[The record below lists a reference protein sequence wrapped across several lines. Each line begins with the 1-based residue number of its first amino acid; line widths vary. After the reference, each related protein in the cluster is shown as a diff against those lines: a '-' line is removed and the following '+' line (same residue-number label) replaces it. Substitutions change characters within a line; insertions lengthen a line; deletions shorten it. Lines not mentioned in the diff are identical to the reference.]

1 MEDERPEGSKEAGRP
16 RTSSTR
22 SPRGLDHTMNGS
34 KEPTARKEV
43 RLKGNGPI
51 GAKSR
56 AAKIPQRAL
65 PQVPQGFDAQYEM
78 GVSTVL
84 YSAVQGTH
92 NAPPLPLPPAQ
103 VSKAEIGGCRGSILF
118 HLNFTLHLLPSK
130 PSAADEGLVSLKPEP
145 PGPGL
150 LHSLRFAK
158 ARFDGLHLPL
168 TDLSNDCSGQTI
180 AIMAMLASKSPFPTV
195 MGGSSLIPNPP
206 PTAIPSSRRTPVMPA
221 HNFTSPT
228 DSDFSDSDGSDSVKT
243 WDEDK
248 VCDYLRSVKCGEYE
262 KLFRKNHINGENLL
276 EMDKEVLKEMGID
289 KVGDRVRLFLG
300 IKKLRTKAYANQKKR
315 NRESFAGLDIQV
327 MASAGGSPR
336 PSNPRAMQ
344 SSRDNRRYSRQID
357 ASALL
362 EGALSNSRPNSP
374 LQIPD
379 LRGPRQQRYPA
390 GTGYLSNA
398 GSTSA
403 ARQTGSSSDVPP
415 SRLGQDVIRV
425 ISTGGV
431 TKVVKIADCNT
442 CAEVMRVTLRKF
454 ALREDHER
462 NYCFW
467 VLTGIDPDPSQCR
480 RLGDTEL
487 WRIIKDQRRPERN
500 RLILRRVPAAE
511 PGEAELQRAAAI
523 ALEEEQQKHSRALEG
538 VDKRSQLKVQ
548 KVLGEKW
555 NDQLQ
560 SPLSP
565 ASFQDRERSVS
576 NAAKDLERPDD
587 SDSRSLQQRKVALRQ
602 FGGLRPPSELI
613 ASDLT
618 SYFPDHRREDIDR
631 TARLSMRRSTR
642 LSKINSRLSVASNLS
657 FASSVQD
664 APPIPTI
671 ADSWLSGSAHV
682 AKIRS
687 RDSHGRIPTI
697 YNRDSIAS
705 SMLDT
710 LQEESPIEPNRKSY
724 VSFSES
730 NSDTAAVSVTDPEG
744 NLTTTSYF
752 EGDGSTGSGSLQD
765 LKQALSDDGDDP
777 DEELQSFLSGDSW
790 DDNKWMKGALIG
802 QGSFGS
808 VYLALHA
815 VTGELL
821 AVKQVETPSGANSQ
835 SDARKKSMIEAL
847 KREISLLR
855 DLRHANI
862 VQYLGCSSSA
872 DHLNIFLEYVTGGS
886 VQTMLNSYGALP
898 EPLVRSFVRQILTG
912 LSYLHNRDI
921 IHRDIKGANILVD
934 NKGTIKI
941 SDFGIS
947 KKLEASNLLG
957 GANNNKHRPSLQGSV
972 FWMAPEV
979 VKQTSYTRK
988 ADIWSLGCLVVEMMT
1003 GTHPFPDC
1011 SQLQAIFK
1019 IGGGKA
1025 APTMPEHASEEAKRF
1040 LAQTFEIDHN
1050 LRPSADDLMLSPF
1063 LAPIT

>member
-1 MEDERPEGSKEAGRP
+1 MA
-16 RTSSTR
+16 
-22 SPRGLDHTMNGS
+22 
-34 KEPTARKEV
+34 
-43 RLKGNGPI
+43 
-51 GAKSR
+51 
-56 AAKIPQRAL
+56 AL
-65 PQVPQGFDAQYEM
+65 PQ
-78 GVSTVL
+78 
-84 YSAVQGTH
+84 
-92 NAPPLPLPPAQ
+92 
-103 VSKAEIGGCRGSILF
+103 
-118 HLNFTLHLLPSK
+118 
-130 PSAADEGLVSLKPEP
+130 
-145 PGPGL
+145 
-150 LHSLRFAK
+150 
-158 ARFDGLHLPL
+158 
-168 TDLSNDCSGQTI
+168 
-180 AIMAMLASKSPFPTV
+180 
-195 MGGSSLIPNPP
+195 
-206 PTAIPSSRRTPVMPA
+206 
-221 HNFTSPT
+221 
-228 DSDFSDSDGSDSVKT
+228 
-243 WDEDK
+243 
-248 VCDYLRSVKCGEYE
+248 
-262 KLFRKNHINGENLL
+262 
-276 EMDKEVLKEMGID
+276 
-289 KVGDRVRLFLG
+289 
-300 IKKLRTKAYANQKKR
+300 
-315 NRESFAGLDIQV
+315 
-327 MASAGGSPR
+327 
-336 PSNPRAMQ
+336 
-344 SSRDNRRYSRQID
+344 
-357 ASALL
+357 
-362 EGALSNSRPNSP
+362 
-374 LQIPD
+374 
-379 LRGPRQQRYPA
+379 
-390 GTGYLSNA
+390 
-398 GSTSA
+398 
-403 ARQTGSSSDVPP
+403 
-415 SRLGQDVIRV
+415 GQDVIRV

-442 CAEVMRVTLRKF
+442 CEEVMRVTLRKF

-467 VLTGIDPDPSQCR
+467 VLAGIDPDPSQCR

-511 PGEAELQRAAAI
+511 PGDAELQRAAQI
-523 ALEEEQQKHSRALEG
+523 AMEEEQQKHARALET

-548 KVLGEKW
+548 KMLGEKW

-565 ASFQDRERSVS
+565 ISYQDRERNLH
-576 NAAKDLERPDD
+576 NAARDLERPP
-587 SDSRSLQQRKVALRQ
+587 SDEMSRPQRRKTGLRQ

-618 SYFPDHRREDIDR
+618 SYFPDHTREDIDR
-631 TARLSMRRSTR
+631 TARLSMRRSSR
-642 LSKINSRLSVASNLS
+642 LSKVNSRLSVASSLS
-657 FASSVQD
+657 FASSIQD

-671 ADSWLSGSAHV
+671 ADSWLNANSQL
-682 AKIRS
+682 AKIRP
-687 RDSHGRIPTI
+687 RDSHMRPPHG
-697 YNRDSIAS
+697 YNRDSVAS

-724 VSFSES
+724 VSFAES
-730 NSDTAAVSVTDPEG
+730 SSDSAAVSITDPDG
-744 NLTTTSYF
+744 NTTATTYF
-752 EGDGSTGSGSLQD
+752 DGDTSTGSGSFQELQ
-765 LKQALSDDGDDP
+765 QALTDDGDDA
-777 DEELQSFLSGDSW
+777 DEELQSFLAGESW

-821 AVKQVETPSGANSQ
+821 AVKQVETPSPGANSQ
-835 SDARKKSMIEAL
+835 SDNRKKSMIEAL

-855 DLRHANI
+855 DLRHPNI

-872 DHLNIFLEYVTGGS
+872 DNLNIFLEYVPGGS

-947 KKLEASNLLG
+947 KKLEASNILS
-957 GANNNKHRPSLQGSV
+957 GANNNKQRVSLQGSV

-1003 GTHPFPDC
+1003 GSHPFPDC

-1025 APTMPEHASEEAKRF
+1025 SPTIPDHASEEAKTF

-1050 LRPSADDLMLSPF
+1050 LRPSADELMLSSF
-1063 LAPIT
+1063 LTPIT

>member
-1 MEDERPEGSKEAGRP
+1 
-16 RTSSTR
+16 
-22 SPRGLDHTMNGS
+22 
-34 KEPTARKEV
+34 
-43 RLKGNGPI
+43 
-51 GAKSR
+51 
-56 AAKIPQRAL
+56 
-65 PQVPQGFDAQYEM
+65 
-78 GVSTVL
+78 
-84 YSAVQGTH
+84 
-92 NAPPLPLPPAQ
+92 
-103 VSKAEIGGCRGSILF
+103 
-118 HLNFTLHLLPSK
+118 
-130 PSAADEGLVSLKPEP
+130 
-145 PGPGL
+145 
-150 LHSLRFAK
+150 
-158 ARFDGLHLPL
+158 
-168 TDLSNDCSGQTI
+168 
-180 AIMAMLASKSPFPTV
+180 MLASKSPFPAAL
-195 MGGSSLIPNPP
+195 GSAGL
-206 PTAIPSSRRTPVMPA
+206 PTSVPQTALPTSRRTPALPTPSQNYA
-221 HNFTSPT
+221 SPT
-228 DSDFSDSDGSDSVKT
+228 DSEFSDSDGPDSVKN
-243 WDEDK
+243 WDEER
-248 VCDYLRSVKCGEYE
+248 VCEYLRSVKCGEYE

-315 NRESFAGLDIQV
+315 NRVKHQHAPSDAFQAVTANLCNLQDSFAALDTHINV
-327 MASAGGSPR
+327 VPPLGSPR
-336 PSNPRAMQ
+336 PSNNRSMP
-344 SSRDNRRYSRQID
+344 SSSSGASKRYSRQID
-357 ASALL
+357 
-362 EGALSNSRPNSP
+362 LSGGFDLSKAGSRPSSP
-374 LQIPD
+374 QQGGDP
-379 LRGPRQQRYPA
+379 RMRQQRYPQSA
-390 GTGYLSNA
+390 GYGP
-398 GSTSA
+398 
-403 ARQTGSSSDVPP
+403 GSSAQSARLVPSHTRNNSSMDGSLMAALP
-415 SRLGQDVIRV
+415 QNQDVIRV

-442 CAEVMRVTLRKF
+442 CEEVMRVTLRKF

-467 VLTGIDPDPSQCR
+467 VLSGVDPDPSQCR

-511 PGEAELQRAAAI
+511 PGDAELHRAAAI
-523 ALEEEQQKHSRALEG
+523 AFEEEQQKHTRALET

-555 NDQLQ
+555 NEQLQ
-560 SPLSP
+560 QPLSPLSY
-565 ASFQDRERSVS
+565 QDREQNVL
-576 NAAKDLERPDD
+576 NTAADLERP
-587 SDSRSLQQRKVALRQ
+587 SSSHSQMPQQRRMTGLRQ

-618 SYFPDHRREDIDR
+618 SYFPDHTREDIDR

-642 LSKINSRLSVASNLS
+642 LSKVNSRLSVASNLS

-671 ADSWLSGSAHV
+671 ADSWLHGGNQL
-682 AKIRS
+682 AKVQT
-687 RDSHGRIPTI
+687 RDNRLPSMF
-697 YNRDSIAS
+697 NRDSIAS

-710 LQEESPIEPNRKSY
+710 LQEESPIEPDRKSY
-724 VSFSES
+724 VSFTES
-730 NSDTAAVSVTDPEG
+730 GSDTAPLSVTDPDG
-744 NLTTTSYF
+744 NTMTTSFF
-752 EGDGSTGSGSLQD
+752 EGDGTSTNSGSFQEI
-765 LKQALSDDGDDP
+765 KQALSDDGDDA
-777 DEELQSFLSGDSW
+777 DEELQSFLSGESW
-790 DDNKWMKGALIG
+790 DDSKWMKGALIG

-815 VTGELL
+815 ITGELL
-821 AVKQVETPSGANSQ
+821 AVKQVETPAPGANGPN
-835 SDARKKSMIEAL
+835 DTRKKSMIEAL

-855 DLRHANI
+855 DLRHPNI
-862 VQYLGCSSSA
+862 VQYLGCGSSA
-872 DHLNIFLEYVTGGS
+872 DYLNIFLEYVPGGS

-898 EPLVRSFVRQILTG
+898 EPLVRSFVRQILIG

-947 KKLEASNLLG
+947 KKLEASNILS

-1003 GTHPFPDC
+1003 GTHPYPDC

-1019 IGGGKA
+1019 IGGGRA
-1025 APTMPEHASEEAKRF
+1025 TPTIPDNASEEAKQF

-1063 LAPIT
+1063 LMPTT

>member
-1 MEDERPEGSKEAGRP
+1 MQQATQSF
-16 RTSSTR
+16 
-22 SPRGLDHTMNGS
+22 N
-34 KEPTARKEV
+34 
-43 RLKGNGPI
+43 
-51 GAKSR
+51 
-56 AAKIPQRAL
+56 
-65 PQVPQGFDAQYEM
+65 
-78 GVSTVL
+78 
-84 YSAVQGTH
+84 
-92 NAPPLPLPPAQ
+92 
-103 VSKAEIGGCRGSILF
+103 
-118 HLNFTLHLLPSK
+118 
-130 PSAADEGLVSLKPEP
+130 
-145 PGPGL
+145 
-150 LHSLRFAK
+150 
-158 ARFDGLHLPL
+158 
-168 TDLSNDCSGQTI
+168 
-180 AIMAMLASKSPFPTV
+180 
-195 MGGSSLIPNPP
+195 
-206 PTAIPSSRRTPVMPA
+206 
-221 HNFTSPT
+221 SPT
-228 DSDFSDSDGSDSVKT
+228 ESDFSENDNPDSVKN

-248 VCDYLRSVKCGEYE
+248 VCEYLRSLKCGEYE

-315 NRESFAGLDIQV
+315 NRDSFGGLDMQY
-327 MASAGGSPR
+327 MPPSGGSPR
-336 PSNPRAMQ
+336 PTN
-344 SSRDNRRYSRQID
+344 SRLMPTSATNKRYSRQVD
-357 ASALL
+357 LSALA
-362 EGALSNSRPNSP
+362 ETVKSNSRPSSP
-374 LQIPD
+374 LQISDP
-379 LRGPRQQRYPA
+379 RYPRQQRYPTSA
-390 GTGYLSNA
+390 GYGNNA
-398 GSTSA
+398 GPTSA
-403 ARQTGSSSDVPP
+403 PRPAGSSTDAPA
-415 SRLGQDVIRV
+415 SRLVTSHTRNNSSMDGSLMAALPQGQEVIRV

-431 TKVVKIADCNT
+431 TKVVKIANCNT
-442 CAEVMRVTLRKF
+442 CEDVMRVTLRKF

-467 VLTGIDPDPSQCR
+467 VLAGVDPDPVQCR

-511 PGEAELQRAAAI
+511 PGQAELERAAAI
-523 ALEEEQQKHSRALEG
+523 ALEEEQQKHSRALEA

-548 KVLGEKW
+548 KVLGESW
-555 NDQLQ
+555 NEQLQ

-565 ASFQDRERSVS
+565 VTYQDRERNIS
-576 NAAKDLERPDD
+576 NTTRDLERPSS
-587 SDSRSLQQRKVALRQ
+587 SDSRMPQSRKVGLRQ

-618 SYFPDHRREDIDR
+618 SYFPDHAREDIDR
-631 TARLSMRRSTR
+631 TARMSMRRSTR
-642 LSKINSRLSVASNLS
+642 MSKINSGSRLSVASNLS
-657 FASSVQD
+657 FASSIQD

-671 ADSWLSGSAHV
+671 ADSWLHGNSHV
-682 AKIRS
+682 AKIRP
-687 RDSHGRIPTI
+687 RDSQGRIPTI

-730 NSDTAAVSVTDPEG
+730 TSDTAAVSVTDPEG
-744 NLTTTSYF
+744 NTTGTSYF
-752 EGDGSTGSGSLQD
+752 EGDSSTGSGSFQEI
-765 LKQALSDDGDDP
+765 KQALSDDGDEF
-777 DEELQSFLSGDSW
+777 DEELQSFLSGESW

-821 AVKQVETPSGANSQ
+821 AVKQVETPSPGANSQ
-835 SDARKKSMIEAL
+835 SDTRKKSMIEAL

-855 DLRHANI
+855 DLRHPNI

-872 DHLNIFLEYVTGGS
+872 DYLNIFLEYVPGGS

-947 KKLEASNLLG
+947 KKLEASNILN

-1003 GTHPFPDC
+1003 GTHPYPDC

-1025 APTMPEHASEEAKRF
+1025 APTIPEHASEEAKSF
-1040 LAQTFEIDHN
+1040 LAMTFEMDHN
-1050 LRPSADDLMLSPF
+1050 LRPSADDLMLSSF
-1063 LAPIT
+1063 LAQSI

>member
-1 MEDERPEGSKEAGRP
+1 
-16 RTSSTR
+16 
-22 SPRGLDHTMNGS
+22 
-34 KEPTARKEV
+34 
-43 RLKGNGPI
+43 
-51 GAKSR
+51 
-56 AAKIPQRAL
+56 
-65 PQVPQGFDAQYEM
+65 
-78 GVSTVL
+78 
-84 YSAVQGTH
+84 
-92 NAPPLPLPPAQ
+92 
-103 VSKAEIGGCRGSILF
+103 
-118 HLNFTLHLLPSK
+118 
-130 PSAADEGLVSLKPEP
+130 
-145 PGPGL
+145 
-150 LHSLRFAK
+150 
-158 ARFDGLHLPL
+158 
-168 TDLSNDCSGQTI
+168 
-180 AIMAMLASKSPFPTV
+180 MLASKSPF
-195 MGGSSLIPNPP
+195 
-206 PTAIPSSRRTPVMPA
+206 TPVMGSSTIPHSNPQAAPPPSRRAPA
-221 HNFTSPT
+221 VPSPRQNFTSPT
-228 DSDFSDSDGSDSVKT
+228 ESDFSDSDSPDSVKN
-243 WDEDK
+243 WDEER
-248 VCDYLRSVKCGEYE
+248 VCEYLRSVKCGEYE
-262 KLFRKNHINGENLL
+262 KLFRSNHINGENLL

-315 NRESFAGLDIQV
+315 NRDSFGGLDIHIQPPQ
-327 MASAGGSPR
+327 AGSPR
-336 PSNPRAMQ
+336 PSHNRTMQ
-344 SSRDNRRYSRQID
+344 GSSAASKRYSRQID
-357 ASALL
+357 MSGFDLNKP
-362 EGALSNSRPNSP
+362 NSRPNSP
-374 LQIPD
+374 LQSGD
-379 LRGPRQQRYPA
+379 VRMVRQQRYPQGA
-390 GTGYLSNA
+390 NYVSNTQSA
-398 GSTSA
+398 RMGNSDAQNGRLVPSHTRNNSSMDGSLMA
-403 ARQTGSSSDVPP
+403 ALPQN
-415 SRLGQDVIRV
+415 QDVIRV

-442 CAEVMRVTLRKF
+442 CEEVMRVTLRKF

-467 VLTGIDPDPSQCR
+467 VLAGIDPDPKQCR

-487 WRIIKDQRRPERN
+487 WRIVKDQRRPERN

-511 PGEAELQRAAAI
+511 PGDAELHRAAEI
-523 ALEEEQQKHSRALEG
+523 GLEEEQQKHNRALET

-548 KVLGEKW
+548 KVFGEKW
-555 NDQLQ
+555 NEQLQ
-560 SPLSP
+560 QPLSP
-565 ASFQDRERSVS
+565 ISFQDRERNVS
-576 NAAKDLERPDD
+576 NAAKDLERPIS
-587 SDSRSLQQRKVALRQ
+587 SDSRQPQRRKVLRQ

-613 ASDLT
+613 TSDLT
-618 SYFPDHRREDIDR
+618 SYFPDHPREDIDR

-642 LSKINSRLSVASNLS
+642 LSKVNSRLSVASNLS

-671 ADSWLSGSAHV
+671 ADTWLNNGHQV

-687 RDSHGRIPTI
+687 RDSHGRMPQIF
-697 YNRDSIAS
+697 NRDSISS

-710 LQEESPIEPNRKSY
+710 LQEESPLEPNRKSY
-724 VSFSES
+724 VSFTES
-730 NSDTAAVSVTDPEG
+730 SSDTTPLSATEADGTNTRSSFFD
-744 NLTTTSYF
+744 
-752 EGDGSTGSGSLQD
+752 GDGSTNSGSFNE
-765 LKQALSDDGDDP
+765 LKQALDDDGDDA
-777 DEELQSFLSGDSW
+777 DEELQSFLAGESW
-790 DDNKWMKGALIG
+790 DDKKWMKGALIG

-821 AVKQVETPSGANSQ
+821 AVKQVETPAPGANSQ
-835 SDARKKSMIEAL
+835 SDTRKKSMIEAL

-855 DLRHANI
+855 DLRHPNI
-862 VQYLGCSSSA
+862 VQYLGCSSNPEY
-872 DHLNIFLEYVTGGS
+872 LNIFLEYVPGGS

-947 KKLEASNLLG
+947 KKLEATNILN

-1019 IGGGKA
+1019 IGGGRA
-1025 APTMPEHASEEAKRF
+1025 APTIPEHASEEAQSF
-1040 LAQTFEIDHN
+1040 LGQTFEIDHTN
-1050 LRPSADDLMLSPF
+1050 RPSADDLMLSPF
-1063 LAPIT
+1063 LTPIT